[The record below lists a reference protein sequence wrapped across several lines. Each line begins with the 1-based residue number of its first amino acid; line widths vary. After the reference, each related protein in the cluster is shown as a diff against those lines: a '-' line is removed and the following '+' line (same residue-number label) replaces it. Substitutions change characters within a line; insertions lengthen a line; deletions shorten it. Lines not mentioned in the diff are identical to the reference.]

1 MVVNVQNKSIL
12 VVEDDAKI
20 RKLIKIFLEKE
31 GYEVIE
37 AGDGEE
43 GKRLFKEY
51 DPCFAILDLMLPEI
65 QGEELCK
72 WIREDEKSDI
82 GIILVTAK
90 TSENDRISG
99 LKTGADDYVTK
110 PFSPTELVT
119 RVETVL
125 RRTSNR
131 CQKLSRNGLTL
142 KPQKGE
148 VTYKGN
154 PVELTAFEF
163 RILQLL
169 MTHPGQV
176 ISRQQI
182 LDSLYEWQEKV
193 VSERTIDVHIR
204 HLRQKLQE
212 GTSLNFIETVR
223 GMGYKF
229 NG

>member
-1 MVVNVQNKSIL
+1 MNVQNKSIL

-43 GKRLFKEY
+43 GKRLFKVH

-148 VTYKGN
+148 VTYKGK

-182 LDSLYEWQEKV
+182 LDSLYELQEKV

>member
-1 MVVNVQNKSIL
+1 MNVQNKSIL

-43 GKRLFKEY
+43 GKRLFKEH

-182 LDSLYEWQEKV
+182 LDSLYELHEKV

-212 GTSLNFIETVR
+212 GTCLNFIETVR

>member
-43 GKRLFKEY
+43 GKRLFKVH

-90 TSENDRISG
+90 TSESDRITG

-148 VTYKGN
+148 VTYRGN

-212 GTSLNFIETVR
+212 ETSLNFIETVR

>member
-1 MVVNVQNKSIL
+1 MNVQNKSIL

-31 GYEVIE
+31 GYEVFE

-43 GKRLFKEY
+43 GKRMFREH

-65 QGEELCK
+65 QGEELCR

-82 GIILVTAK
+82 GIIMVTAK
-90 TSENDRISG
+90 ASESERIHG

-131 CQKLSRNGLTL
+131 CQKLSRSGLTL

-148 VTYKGN
+148 VTYKGK
-154 PVELTAFEF
+154 PIELTAFEF

-169 MTHPGQV
+169 MMHPGQV

-182 LDSLYEWQEKV
+182 LDSLYELHEKI

-212 GTSLNFIETVR
+212 DTSLNVIETVR

>member
-43 GKRLFKEY
+43 GKRLFKVH

-148 VTYKGN
+148 VTYKGK

-182 LDSLYEWQEKV
+182 LDSLYELQEKV

>member
-43 GKRLFKEY
+43 GKRLFKEH

-204 HLRQKLQE
+204 HRRQKLQE

>member
-43 GKRLFKEY
+43 GKRLFKVH

-90 TSENDRISG
+90 TSESDRITG

-182 LDSLYEWQEKV
+182 LDSLYELQEKV

>member
-1 MVVNVQNKSIL
+1 MNVQNKSIL
-12 VVEDDAKI
+12 VVEDDSKI
-20 RKLIKIFLEKE
+20 RKLIRIFLEKE
-31 GYEVIE
+31 GYEVFE

-43 GKRLFKEY
+43 GKRMFKEH

-65 QGEELCK
+65 QGEELCR

-82 GIILVTAK
+82 GIIMVTAK
-90 TSENDRISG
+90 AGESERIQG

-131 CQKLSRNGLTL
+131 CQKLSRSGLTL

-148 VTYKGN
+148 VTYKGM

-163 RILQLL
+163 RILHFL

-182 LDSLYEWQEKV
+182 LDSLYELHEKV

-212 GTSLNFIETVR
+212 GTSMSFIETVR

>member
-31 GYEVIE
+31 GYEVFE

-43 GKRLFKEY
+43 GKRLFKEH

-90 TSENDRISG
+90 TSENDRITG

-119 RVETVL
+119 RVDTVL

-182 LDSLYEWQEKV
+182 LDSLYELQEKV

>member
-20 RKLIKIFLEKE
+20 RKLIKIFLQKE

-43 GKRLFKEY
+43 GKRLFKEH
-51 DPCFAILDLMLPEI
+51 DPCFAILDLMLPEV

-154 PVELTAFEF
+154 PVVLTAFEF

-182 LDSLYEWQEKV
+182 LDSLYELQEKV

>member
-43 GKRLFKEY
+43 GKRLFKVH
-51 DPCFAILDLMLPEI
+51 DPCFAILDLMLPQI

-90 TSENDRISG
+90 TSENDRITG

-131 CQKLSRNGLTL
+131 CQKLRRNGITL

-182 LDSLYEWQEKV
+182 LDSLYELQEKV

-212 GTSLNFIETVR
+212 ETSLNFIETVR

>member
-1 MVVNVQNKSIL
+1 MIVNVQNKSIL
-12 VVEDDAKI
+12 IVEDDAKI

-43 GKRLFKEY
+43 GKRLFKVH

-142 KPQKGE
+142 KPQKGQ

-182 LDSLYEWQEKV
+182 LDSLYELQEKV

-204 HLRQKLQE
+204 HLRQKLQD

>member
-43 GKRLFKEY
+43 GKRLFKVH

-90 TSENDRISG
+90 TSESDRISG

-119 RVETVL
+119 RVKTVL

-182 LDSLYEWQEKV
+182 LDSLYELQEKV

-204 HLRQKLQE
+204 HLRQKIQE

>member
-31 GYEVIE
+31 GYEVFE

-43 GKRLFKEY
+43 GKRMFREH

-65 QGEELCK
+65 QGEELCR

-82 GIILVTAK
+82 GIIMVTAK
-90 TSENDRISG
+90 ASESERIHG

-131 CQKLSRNGLTL
+131 CQKLSRSGLTL

-148 VTYKGN
+148 VTYKGK
-154 PVELTAFEF
+154 PIELTAFEF

-169 MTHPGQV
+169 MMHPGQV

-182 LDSLYEWQEKV
+182 LDSLYELHEKI

-212 GTSLNFIETVR
+212 DTSLNVIETVR